1 MDYYN
6 ALIHYKDGLSD
17 DVSLIDEAISTLEGY
32 FGCLN
37 GDTLL
42 HRSRPL
48 AIAYLALKEIKDG
61 KQEER
66 QKKMETKFYS
76 HGQLNDKEIA
86 AALRKAADQYENG
99 EIIEVHDLLL
109 DIVDAI
115 DEFYAAQEDK

>member
-76 HGQLNDKEIA
+76 HGQLNDKE
-86 AALRKAADQYENG
+86 QYENG
-99 EIIEVHDLLL
+99 EIIEVHDLLI

>member
-48 AIAYLALKEIKDG
+48 AIAYLALKEINNGD
-61 KQEER
+61 EE
-66 QKKMETKFYS
+66 METKYYKK
-76 HGQLNDKEIA
+76 GKLKDKLIA
-86 AALRKAADQYENG
+86 SALRDAALMYENG
-99 EIIEVHDLLL
+99 EIVEVRDILLE
-109 DIVDAI
+109 IAESI
-115 DEFYAAQEDK
+115 DEFERYTEENG